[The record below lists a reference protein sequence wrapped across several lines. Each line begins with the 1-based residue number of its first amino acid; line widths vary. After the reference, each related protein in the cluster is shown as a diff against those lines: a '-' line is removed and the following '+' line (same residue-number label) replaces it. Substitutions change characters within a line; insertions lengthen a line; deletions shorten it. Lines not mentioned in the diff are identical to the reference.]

1 MKLNQK
7 HVLVCD
13 CEGTMPIDGE
23 ALAKACGR
31 GAEAEGDL
39 KVATHLCRRQIE
51 EFQRVAGIAAEAD
64 ETLLVACTQEAPLF
78 LETGDDM
85 PHAPRMA
92 FTNIR
97 EKAGWSDAGKDKTAG
112 TNLTAKMAAL
122 LSEAAMDLAGARSVS
137 MKSDGTALVLGRG
150 DDAVQAAKT
159 LARKL
164 NVTLILEGAQDVPP
178 PPVMDIPIFAGKRST

>member
-1 MKLNQK
+1 MKYPFSAQRFHLPKNTLHQWHSNTNERRPTRAEKGSTKRMKLNQK

-64 ETLLVACTQEAPLF
+64 ETLLVACTQEA
-78 LETGDDM
+78 
-85 PHAPRMA
+85 
-92 FTNIR
+92 
-97 EKAGWSDAGKDKTAG
+97 
-112 TNLTAKMAAL
+112 
-122 LSEAAMDLAGARSVS
+122 
-137 MKSDGTALVLGRG
+137 
-150 DDAVQAAKT
+150 
-159 LARKL
+159 
-164 NVTLILEGAQDVPP
+164 
-178 PPVMDIPIFAGKRST
+178 